1 MSAPPTYENATHN
14 FQNRQS
20 INKQIFQTIIEKLN
34 EIENIEETGI
44 DELLSNFIR
53 QIVKAFD
60 KDYLYDGFDKDYA
73 VVLRKLSSRIT
84 QNNNFALR
92 NINEILEV
100 RPE

>member
-1 MSAPPTYENATHN
+1 MSAPPTYENATNN

-20 INKQIFQTIIEKLN
+20 INKQIFQTIIQKLN

-44 DELLSNFIR
+44 DEIHSSFIR

-60 KDYLYDGFDKDYA
+60 KDYLYDGFDKDYT

-92 NINEILEV
+92 NINEVLEV

>member
-20 INKQIFQTIIEKLN
+20 INKQIFQTIIQKLN

-44 DELLSNFIR
+44 DEIHSSFIR

-60 KDYLYDGFDKDYA
+60 KDYLYDGFDKDYT

-92 NINEILEV
+92 NINEVLEI

>member
-1 MSAPPTYENATHN
+1 MSAPPTYEKATFN

-34 EIENIEETGI
+34 EIENIEESGI
-44 DELLSNFIR
+44 DEIHSSFIR

-60 KDYLYDGFDKDYA
+60 KDYLYDGFDKDYT

-92 NINEILEV
+92 NINEIFEV
-100 RPE
+100 IH